1 MVRGFTRLRWS
12 QDPRS
17 FVTRIEAMRPS
28 KGREVICKDNTKLN
42 LTRRCKLRQVSLS
55 STYYSSVRVNTEVLM
70 LMHEN
75 NSVLTKYRFFGS
87 PRIATYYPRPEGS
100 AGGQHV
106 LRLKKI
112 IFKQAIYNGLTLAKS
127 TKSIA
132 FINASQKPYIHAAKS
147 DSVWRHLLHNCL
159 EQFFISGVNYGMGSS
174 QNAIRALF

>member
-1 MVRGFTRLRWS
+1 MVRGFKRLRWS

-28 KGREVICKDNTKLN
+28 KGRKVICKDNTKLN

-100 AGGQHV
+100 AGRQHV
-106 LRLKKI
+106 LRLNKI
-112 IFKQAIYNGLTLAKS
+112 IFK
-127 TKSIA
+127 
-132 FINASQKPYIHAAKS
+132 
-147 DSVWRHLLHNCL
+147 
-159 EQFFISGVNYGMGSS
+159 
-174 QNAIRALF
+174 